1 MNAASD
7 KMDTLDVFEF
17 RNEERKRR
25 SMKVLIIRKTFLH
38 NLI

>member
-17 RNEERKRR
+17 RIEERKR